1 MMIEKATAFPVTNED
16 LIFRANV
23 NSTLLLFSTK
33 KKISTLFHL
42 GKHMYEQK
50 QDFKGKSGHQLIS
63 VFKLLNLL

>member
-23 NSTLLLFSTK
+23 NSTFAIFHQK